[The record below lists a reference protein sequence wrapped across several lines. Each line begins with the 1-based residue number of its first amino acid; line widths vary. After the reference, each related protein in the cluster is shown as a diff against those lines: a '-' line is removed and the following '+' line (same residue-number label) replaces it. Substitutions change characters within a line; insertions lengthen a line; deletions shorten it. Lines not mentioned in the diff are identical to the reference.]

1 MVEGWLAL
9 VQSSECLYFR
19 DDPPALT
26 YTNYPRCVVYC
37 AACTST
43 TYKPLP
49 LGPAFFMFALNPQ
62 SSVALVTQIVGGFRQ
77 MVEDGSLRAGAKLPS
92 IRQFAHANG
101 VSVYTVVDAY
111 DRLVALGYFQSQAN
125 SGFFVRS
132 RNSGEAASL
141 GNPGQYSFD
150 SMWYLR
156 RIFENRALRSK
167 PGCGWLP
174 GDWLF
179 TEGVRRSL
187 RNLAAEDVDLGGYG
201 EPKGYL
207 PLRQMVRDLLAS
219 REIVLNAE
227 QVLLTQG
234 SSQALDLAARQLVS
248 PGDAVLVDEPG
259 YANLLFSLRFL
270 GARLVGAPRT
280 PTGYDLETLEARII
294 EHRPK
299 VFFTQPRLQGPTGS
313 TAVLSHLHRVLQLAE
328 KYDFTIVEND
338 IYADVDPE
346 SRPSLASLD
355 QLRRV
360 IYVSSFSKTISPN
373 IRVGYLAA
381 NPERLEDLARLKMI
395 SGLTSSEF
403 TERLAYGVLIDGRW
417 RKHIKTLKDRLAHGQ
432 QQLAMRLL
440 DMGFELFSEPKAGM
454 FLWARHPA
462 VRNAAELA
470 YKAAEQDILLGPGH
484 LFSVDLEPSPWL
496 RFNVAW
502 ADDEAVLHFLS
513 SLKAA

>member
-1 MVEGWLAL
+1 MVDSGA
-9 VQSSECLYFR
+9 
-19 DDPPALT
+19 
-26 YTNYPRCVVYC
+26 
-37 AACTST
+37 
-43 TYKPLP
+43 
-49 LGPAFFMFALNPQ
+49 
-62 SSVALVTQIVGGFRQ
+62 
-77 MVEDGSLRAGAKLPS
+77 LRAGVKLPS
-92 IRQFAHANG
+92 IRQFSHGHG
-101 VSVYTVVDAY
+101 VSIYTVVDAY

-132 RNSGEAASL
+132 RSTQEDSSLSAS
-141 GNPGQYSFD
+141 GQYSFD

-179 TEGVRRSL
+179 TDGVRRGL

-201 EPKGYL
+201 EPKGYS
-207 PLRQMVRDLLAS
+207 PLRQVVRDLLAA
-219 REIVLNAE
+219 REIVVNAD

-234 SSQALDLAARQLVS
+234 SSQALDLAARQLVR

-280 PTGYDLETLEARII
+280 PSGYDLDLLEARII

-299 VFFTQPRLQGPTGS
+299 VFFTQPRLQSPTGS
-313 TAVLSHLHRVLQLAE
+313 TAALSHLHRVLQLAE
-328 KYDFTIVEND
+328 KYDFMVVEND
-338 IYADVDPE
+338 IYADIDPE

-355 QLRRV
+355 QLKRV
-360 IYVSSFSKTISPN
+360 IYTSSFSKTISPN

-381 NPERLEDLARLKMI
+381 NPELLEDLARLKMI

-403 TERLAYGVLIDGRW
+403 TERLAYGALLDGRW
-417 RKHIKTLKDRLAHGQ
+417 RKHIKTLRERLAMGQ
-432 QQLAMRLL
+432 QTLAQHLL
-440 DMGFELFSEPKAGM
+440 DIGFELFCEPKAGM

-462 VRNAAELA
+462 IQNAAELA
-470 YKAAEQDILLGPGH
+470 YKAAEEDILLGPGH

-502 ADDEAVLHFLS
+502 ADDEAVLHFLAT
-513 SLKAA
+513 LKAA

>member
-1 MVEGWLAL
+1 
-9 VQSSECLYFR
+9 
-19 DDPPALT
+19 
-26 YTNYPRCVVYC
+26 
-37 AACTST
+37 
-43 TYKPLP
+43 
-49 LGPAFFMFALNPQ
+49 
-62 SSVALVTQIVGGFRQ
+62 
-77 MVEDGSLRAGAKLPS
+77 MVEDGVLRSGAKLPS

-132 RNSGEAASL
+132 RGTLASAEIDSA
-141 GNPGQYSFD
+141 GQYSFD

-156 RIFENRALRSK
+156 RIFENRALHSK

-179 TEGVRRSL
+179 ADGVRRSL

-207 PLRQMVRDLLAS
+207 PLRQMVRDLLAA
-219 REIVLNAE
+219 REVVVSAD

-234 SSQALDLAARQLVS
+234 SSQALDLAARRLVR
-248 PGDAVLVDEPG
+248 PGDAVLVDAPG

-270 GARLVGAPRT
+270 GARLIGAPRT
-280 PTGYDLETLEARII
+280 PAGYDLEQLEARII

-299 VFFTQPRLQGPTGS
+299 VFFTQPRLQSPTGS

-328 KYDFTIVEND
+328 KYDFTVVEND
-338 IYADVDPE
+338 IYADLDPE

-360 IYVSSFSKTISPN
+360 VYISSFSKTISPN
-373 IRVGYLAA
+373 IRTGYLAA
-381 NPERLEDLARLKMI
+381 NPELFEDLARLKMI

-403 TERLAYGVLIDGRW
+403 TERLAYGALVDGRW
-417 RKHIKTLKDRLAHGQ
+417 RKHIKTLRDRLALGQ
-432 QQLAMRLL
+432 RRLASLL
-440 DMGFELFSEPKAGM
+440 LAVGFELFCEPKAGM

-462 VRNAAELA
+462 IQNAGELA

-502 ADDEAVLHFLS
+502 ADDDALLRFLVT
-513 SLKAA
+513 LKAA